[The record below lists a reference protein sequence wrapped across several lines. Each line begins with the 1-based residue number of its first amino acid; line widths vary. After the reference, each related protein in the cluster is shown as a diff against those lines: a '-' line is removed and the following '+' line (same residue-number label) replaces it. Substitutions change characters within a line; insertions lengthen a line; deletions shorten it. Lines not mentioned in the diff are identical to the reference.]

1 MRCSMV
7 LLTIVVI
14 GTTSCAA
21 KKTANVLPD
30 PAVANNVPAPIKEYV
45 DLEPGWRLRII
56 APITKSGSYSVKFD
70 AVETAGHGV
79 TLKTSDDLIGYETAY
94 WAVTARPFGGGIT
107 IRLTS
112 AELTKNG
119 QPEPIAM
126 PTRAAVHVPS
136 YARFVRIFYLTR
148 KSDADHNMAI
158 AGVGRFDQ
166 LEAFSRALRESPN
179 ATCASSPRERIY
191 CDWVPNGVA
200 VRPEIPKKGATGEAR
215 WVDRF

>member
-1 MRCSMV
+1 MRLATI
-7 LLTIVVI
+7 LLMIATI
-14 GTTSCAA
+14 GCAA
-21 KKTANVLPD
+21 KKTAKALPD
-30 PAVANNVPAPIKEYV
+30 PAAANNVPAPIKEFV

-56 APITKSGSYSVKFD
+56 APITKSGSYSVKMN
-70 AVETAGHGV
+70 AVETPGRGI

-94 WAVTARPFGGGIT
+94 WAVAARAFGGGIT

-112 AELTKNG
+112 AELTRNG

-126 PTRAAVHVPS
+126 PMRAAVHVPG
-136 YARFVRIFYLTR
+136 YAHFVRLFYLTR

-166 LEAFSRALRESPN
+166 LEAFSKALRESPN
-179 ATCASSPRERIY
+179 ETCASRPRERIY
-191 CDWVPNGVA
+191 CDWIPVGVA
-200 VRPEIPKKGATGEAR
+200 VRPEIPKKDATGEAR